1 MFCNGTRGLILEHI
15 GGVSLSS
22 PEGATLRLEELP
34 ALLEPCYR
42 TFGALGACH
51 GDSNLSNFQFV
62 DGKIIV
68 LDLEDVEF
76 GLCGDDL
83 LRFMKTNIWDV
94 AYRYRR
100 VQSHYWREG
109 LLEAVEE

>member
-1 MFCNGTRGLILEHI
+1 M
-15 GGVSLSS
+15 
-22 PEGATLRLEELP
+22 
-34 ALLEPCYR
+34 
-42 TFGALGACH
+42 
-51 GDSNLSNFQFV
+51 

-94 AYRYRR
+94 AYRYRS
-100 VQSHYWREG
+100 VQSHYRREG